1 MVRQLVLGRKSLSRI
16 AGEGELEREGR
27 VRGAVTW
34 EIVGQVVLQ
43 YVGVEG
49 LPSHQ
54 PVVQGIGLHDVH
66 GEGEHVVLEAVEAE
80 QLQAGSQAGGQE
92 GGQSTG

>member
-1 MVRQLVLGRKSLSRI
+1 MLGGQAAGVGEKVLIQDSWGGR

-49 LPSHQ
+49 LASHQ
-54 PVVQGIGLHDVH
+54 PLVQGVGLHDVH
-66 GEGEHVVLEAVEAE
+66 G
-80 QLQAGSQAGGQE
+80 
-92 GGQSTG
+92 